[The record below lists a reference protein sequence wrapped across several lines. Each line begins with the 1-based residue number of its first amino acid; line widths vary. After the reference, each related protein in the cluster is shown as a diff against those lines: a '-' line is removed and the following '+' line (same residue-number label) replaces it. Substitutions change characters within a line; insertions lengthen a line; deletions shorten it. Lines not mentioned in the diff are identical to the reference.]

1 MTRLE
6 EANYYQQQIK
16 ELKYF
21 LETVVLFD
29 RKSTSRDDTILF
41 MTKTVKV
48 SVSFLGIRSFG
59 IGKHEQTIHV
69 PDYIRNDLIES
80 CKTRLQEFE
89 DKLESIVGS
98 NN

>member
-21 LETVVLFD
+21 LETVVSFD
-29 RKSTSRDDTILF
+29 RSFDSAVRTNVF

-48 SVSFLGIRSFG
+48 SVSFFGTRSFG

-69 PDYIRNDLIES
+69 PNHVRNDLIES